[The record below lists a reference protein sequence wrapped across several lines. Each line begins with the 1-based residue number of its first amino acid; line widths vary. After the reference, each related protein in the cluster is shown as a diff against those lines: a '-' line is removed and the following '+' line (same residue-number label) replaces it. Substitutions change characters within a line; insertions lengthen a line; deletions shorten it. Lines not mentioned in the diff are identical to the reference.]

1 MRKWFAS
8 LAVLGLAATAA
19 TAQTIPNAI
28 ANSLFQV
35 SEDDN
40 AAELAYKL
48 FYPSAAGEAFNVDF
62 NSDAA
67 GMTVMGVAVELYISA
82 GTGQIGTVAVCAD
95 NLALDASGRTPDLA
109 SPLASLTNPTGS
121 PSAGGGFCS
130 GFTTYDTPDVALG
143 TGGVHGVVSFAVNDS
158 NTWMCTDAWDS
169 SGFNHTGA
177 RHSFWTTDSYA
188 TPSSY
193 SFNKWNYMIRLSGP
207 PATPGGGLFLVN
219 GLTSGTMP
227 GGGTISLQFWSS
239 DGAAPTLY
247 LMVLNAGGPL
257 IAFLPVVLSTGNTNF
272 VPNGIQQ
279 LGVIT
284 GTMPC
289 SATGL
294 TLTFGCFF
302 SDNLDK
308 KKNGKNKIKLSNFSS
323 TTVTPSKICSP
334 NVCFGIRDDGTME
347 NGVFNPRIWYGFG
360 SAAKTNDCASVHMG
374 KASPLAP
381 VVTNLTAVE
390 SATWDFCG
398 TNPCW
403 QQVGIYQSNLT
414 VDPSGNTPNLGAP
427 LTSIGGSSA
436 CYPGGAFTGSWG
448 FPATVY
454 DTPDILANTTTDYHT
469 SFEWASNDSC
479 LFVGLDGGAGW
490 VGGTSDDLGDDC
502 APQIQGTSSVGSNSF
517 YSLDGF
523 ATPAVDGTGGGIYPV
538 YNLLE
543 RIDWN

>member
-469 SFEWASNDSC
+469 SFEFANNDSC

-502 APQIQGTSSVGSNSF
+502 APQIQGTSSVGSFSF

>member
-19 TAQTIPNAI
+19 TAQTIPNSI

-35 SEDDN
+35 IEDDN
-40 AAELAYKL
+40 GPELAYKL

-62 NSDAA
+62 NSDGA
-67 GMTVMGVAVELYISA
+67 GMTVMGVAVELYISF

-121 PSAGGGFCS
+121 PSAGGGFCT
-130 GFTTYDTPDVALG
+130 GFTTYDTPDVTLG
-143 TGGVHGVVSFAVNDS
+143 TGGAHGVVSFATGDS

-193 SFNKWNYMIRLSGP
+193 SFNKWNYMIRLAGP

-219 GLTSGTMP
+219 GLTSGSMP
-227 GGGTISLQFWSS
+227 GGGNIALQFWSS

-247 LMVLNAGGPL
+247 LLVLNAGGPL
-257 IAFLPVVLSTGNTNF
+257 IAFLPVVLQTGQTNF

-279 LGVIT
+279 LGVT
-284 GTMPC
+284 SGVMPC
-289 SATGL
+289 SGTGF
-294 TLTFGCFF
+294 TFTFGCFF

-308 KKNGKNKIKLSNFSS
+308 KKNGKNKIKLSNFAS
-323 TTVTPSKICSP
+323 TLVNPSKICSP
-334 NVCFGIRDDGTME
+334 NVCFGIKDDGVMDS
-347 NGVFNPRIWYGFG
+347 GIFNPRIWYGFG
-360 SAAKTNDCASVHMG
+360 SAAKTNDAANVRMG
-374 KASPLAP
+374 LASPNAP
-381 VVTNLTAVE
+381 VVTNLTSIE
-390 SATWDFCG
+390 SCTWDFCG

-403 QQVGIYQSNLT
+403 QQVGIYAPNLT
-414 VDPSGNTPNLGAP
+414 VDPSGNSPNLGSP

-436 CYPGGAFTGSWG
+436 CFPGGAFSGAWG

-454 DTPDILANTTTDYHT
+454 DTPDILANTVTDYHT
-469 SFEWASNDSC
+469 AFTFAVNESC
-479 LFVGLDGGAGW
+479 LYIGLDNN
-490 VGGTSDDLGDDC
+490 GTSDDGGDDC
-502 APQIQGTSSVGSNSF
+502 APATSGGPANSSSF
-517 YSLDGF
+517 YTLDGYS
-523 ATPAVDGTGGGIYPV
+523 TPAVDLSGGGIYPV
-538 YNLLE
+538 CNLTE
-543 RIDWN
+543 RIIWN